1 MFFVEEFLQYLSFE
15 KRFSHHTVV
24 AYKTDLAQFFAFLG
38 SGIRSFSDINSR
50 YIRNWIIELSE
61 TGTSPR
67 SIRRKMACLNT
78 YFRWAVKNHHTD
90 TNPCQLISLPKTSK
104 KLPEFAEEKKLN
116 LVLDEYPFENS
127 FEGRRNRLMIEL
139 FYTTGIRLSELIGLT
154 TANMDISGM
163 YIRVLGKRN
172 KERLIPL
179 TGRICEM
186 TSDYLPWR
194 ETVHPQCSNLFVSS
208 SGKPMYP
215 KMVYR
220 IVHEFLSSAS
230 TLTHRSPHVLR
241 HTFAT
246 HMLNHG
252 ADINAIKELLG
263 HSSLAATQVYT
274 HNSFEK
280 LKKVYQQ
287 AHPRA

>member
-1 MFFVEEFLQYLSFE
+1 MFFVDDFLKYLSFE

-24 AYKTDLAQFFAFLG
+24 AYKTDLAQFFAFIG
-38 SGIRSFSDINSR
+38 SNIISFPDINPR
-50 YIRNWIIELSE
+50 YIRNWMIELSE

-78 YFRWAVKNHHTD
+78 YFRWAVKNKHTD
-90 TNPCQLISLPKTSK
+90 SNPCQLISLPKTSK

-116 LVLDEYPFENS
+116 VVLDEYPFENN
-127 FEGRRNRLMIEL
+127 FEGWRNKLIIEL

-154 TANMDISGM
+154 TANMDTSGM

-179 TGRICEM
+179 TRRICDM
-186 TSDYLPWR
+186 TSAYLPLR
-194 ETVHPQCSNLFVSS
+194 ETVQPQCNNLFVSS
-208 SGKPMYP
+208 AGKAMYA
-215 KMVYR
+215 KLVYR

-230 TLTHRSPHVLR
+230 TLTRRSPHILR

>member
-1 MFFVEEFLQYLSFE
+1 MFFVDEFLQYLSFE

-24 AYKTDLAQFFAFLG
+24 AYKTDLAQFVAFLG
-38 SGIRSFSDINSR
+38 TGITSFSDLNPR
-50 YIRNWIIELSE
+50 YIRNWMIELCDS
-61 TGTSPR
+61 GNSPR

-78 YFRWAVKNHHTD
+78 YFRWAVKNNHTSS
-90 TNPCQLISLPKTSK
+90 NPCQLISLPKTSK

-116 LVLDEYPFENS
+116 IVLDEYPFANN
-127 FEGRRNRLMIEL
+127 FEGWRNRLIIEL

-154 TANMDISGM
+154 VGNIDTDEM

-172 KERLIPL
+172 KERLIPV
-179 TGRICEM
+179 TRRICDM
-186 TSDYLPWR
+186 TATYLPFR
-194 ETVHPQCSNLFVSS
+194 DSLNPMCSNLFIKNN
-208 SGKPMYP
+208 GNPMYA
-215 KMVYR
+215 KLVYR
-220 IVHEFLSSAS
+220 IVHQFLSEAS
-230 TLTHRSPHVLR
+230 TLSRRSPHILR